1 MVSDSTALII
11 ASDVYILC
19 REKLDFIMEASQRGY
34 KKV

>member
-11 ASDVYILC
+11 ASDVYILF
-19 REKLDFIMEASQRGY
+19 REKLDFNMEASQRGY

>member
-11 ASDVYILC
+11 TSDVYILC
-19 REKLDFIMEASQRGY
+19 EGKLDFNMEASQRGY